1 MKPALLSALIFAFT
15 STAQARP
22 LHVILDPGHG
32 GADAGAVNSE
42 GLRESDIV
50 LKVSKQLAALLQ
62 KDSRFKVTLTRRK
75 NETVSLS
82 ERTNLARE
90 VRGDVFLSIHVNSA
104 IAGNP
109 KGGELY
115 FQNQMPPDEES
126 RWLASRE
133 NAGAETLT
141 TAKSK
146 GDLQNI
152 IDDLKRSYHTHL
164 SFTLVRQIRSTWS
177 KTGSTPAIRQG
188 PFHVLYEVAMPSALV
203 ELGFLTHPQESKW
216 LASADTQRSLAQILY
231 EGLVQFK
238 EKLDKKRAKS

>member
-1 MKPALLSALIFAFT
+1 MKTALVFAALFLGAPIHAL
-15 STAQARP
+15 ARP
-22 LHVILDPGHG
+22 LHVIVDPGHG
-32 GADAGAVNSE
+32 GTDAGAVHD
-42 GLRESDIV
+42 GLKESDIV
-50 LKVSKQLAALLQ
+50 LKVSKHLASLLQ
-62 KDSRFKVTLTRRK
+62 KDSRFKVTLTRQK
-75 NETVSLS
+75 NSTMSLS

-104 IAGNP
+104 IEGNP
-109 KGGELY
+109 KGAELY

-133 NAGAETLT
+133 NAGAESLDTSKT
-141 TAKSK
+141 K
-146 GDLQNI
+146 GDVPNI

-164 SFTLVRQIRSTWS
+164 SFSLVRHIRNTWS
-177 KTGSTPAIRQG
+177 KTGAVPAIRQG

-216 LASADTQRSLAQILY
+216 LASPETQRTLAQILY

-238 EKLDKKRAKS
+238 EKLDKQRPKS